1 MDTRIS
7 PLLLKQSTSSPDSRR
22 VSLLRIGAQVV
33 DTIVSLVLSVFAA
46 IFFMWINGREHEFD
60 QLQDK
65 PK

>member
-7 PLLLKQSTSSPDSRR
+7 PLLLKHSTSSSDSKS
-22 VSLLRIGAQVV
+22 VSLLRIGAQAL

-46 IFFMWINGREHEFD
+46 IFFLWINGRQREFE

>member
-7 PLLLKQSTSSPDSRR
+7 PLLLKQSTSASDSKK

-46 IFFMWINGREHEFD
+46 VFFMLINGSQREFD
-60 QLQDK
+60 HLQDK